1 MAFAEGD
8 KTKEG
13 NRMQTG
19 TISVQSE
26 NIFPIIKKFLYSD
39 HEIFL
44 RELVSNAVDATT
56 KLRKLADIGEV
67 KGEIGDITIEV
78 ILDNE
83 AKTITIRDRGIGMT
97 EAEVLKYLNQIA
109 FSSATE
115 FLDKYKDSQIIGH
128 FGLGFYS
135 AFMVAEKVEVR
146 TKSWQPD
153 APAVQWS
160 CDGSPHYQLEQI
172 DKDFRGT
179 DVVLYVSEEEAAA
192 FLDKWKLEGL
202 LDKYCKYLPVPIQFG
217 TKTEYLPKEEGEA
230 DDAEEKSI
238 EVPNIINPIAPI
250 WKKKPSELADADY
263 MTFYKE
269 MYPASPEPMFHI
281 HLNIDY
287 PFNLTGV
294 LYFPKLGN
302 AVETSRNKI
311 HLYSNQVYVTD
322 DVRNIVPE
330 WLQLLHGV
338 IDSPDIPLNVS
349 RSYLQSDGNVKK
361 INTYITKKVADKLQD
376 LFKTDRAGF
385 EAKWPDL
392 GLFVKYG
399 MVSDEDFKKK
409 AENFALLQNTDKE
422 CFLINDYKEKIK
434 ANQTDKNNRLVCIYT
449 HNQDQHAGLIKS
461 AKARGYDVLLLNTVL
476 DNHWIQGL
484 EYSGGTDDRMT
495 FVRIDS
501 DTLDK
506 LVQKD
511 ENRESVLS
519 DKEKEGVKK
528 VFEGVTG
535 GKPGI
540 QLNLEAL
547 SPEDAPVLITQSEF
561 MRRMKEMQ
569 MLHGQGDNMFPE
581 TYQVIVNTNHPIVA
595 KQLAAAK
602 GEKAAE
608 MGQHLYDLAL
618 LQSNM
623 LTGEAL
629 AAFVE
634 RSIASMGGKK

>member
-1 MAFAEGD
+1 
-8 KTKEG
+8 
-13 NRMQTG
+13 MQTG

-56 KLRKLADIGEV
+56 KLRKLADIGEA
-67 KGEIGDITIEV
+67 KGEIGDTHIEV
-78 ILDNE
+78 ILDVE
-83 AKTITIRDRGIGMT
+83 GKTITIRDRGIGMT

-115 FLDKYKDSQIIGH
+115 FLEKHKDSQIIGH

-135 AFMVAEKVEVR
+135 AFMVAEKVAVR

-153 APAVQWS
+153 SPAVQWT

-179 DVVLYVSEEEAAA
+179 DVVLFVSEEESAA

-202 LDKYCKYLPVPIQFG
+202 LDKYCKYLPVPIHFG
-217 TKTEYLPKEEGEA
+217 TKTEYLPKPEGEEA
-230 DDAEEKSI
+230 TDDAEEPSI
-238 EVPNIINPIAPI
+238 EVPNVINPVAPI
-250 WKKKPSELADADY
+250 WKKKPNELTDADY
-263 MTFYKE
+263 VSFYKE
-269 MYPASPEPMFHI
+269 MYPMAPEPMFHI

-361 INTYITKKVADKLQD
+361 INTYITRKVADKLQE

-385 EAKWPDL
+385 EAKWQDL

-409 AENFALLQNTDKE
+409 AETFALLQNTDKE

-434 ANQTDKNNRLVCIYT
+434 TNQTDKNNRLVCIYT
-449 HNQDQHAGLIKS
+449 HNPEQHAGLIKS

-484 EYSGGTDDRMT
+484 EYSGGSDDRMT

-519 DKEKEGVKK
+519 EKEKEAVKK
-528 VFEGVTG
+528 VFEGVTNS
-535 GKPGI
+535 KPGI

-547 SPEDAPVLITQSEF
+547 SPDDAPVQITQSEF

-569 MLHGQGDNMFPE
+569 MLQGQGDQMFPE
-581 TYQVIVNTNHPIVA
+581 TYQVIVNTNHPLVA

-602 GEKAAE
+602 GDKATE
-608 MGQHLYDLAL
+608 LGQHLYDLAL

-634 RSIASMGGKK
+634 RSLEGLGK